1 MLQYEALNGEIYM
14 KKINFYYNIKK
25 LKEYTNYKKNISRY
39 ILSKLGISLFTLA
52 VIVVC
57 CLLFFSNSILVTLL
71 VFCGFAV
78 IEMPFQIKMLN
89 DLKRD
94 CSSNKISAEHLLE
107 DLEFDV
113 LKNKGLSK
121 KDLKKSYDCVRSTSK
136 KKEILKGVN
145 KVKTRKKVIDYCM
158 LSKKEKIVILRQII
172 EQVKYDDFKYTY
184 LNTYLLDEE
193 DLYKERFVNYEC
205 SKTYRLNNKNSIV
218 KKLIKNKK

>member
-1 MLQYEALNGEIYM
+1 M
-14 KKINFYYNIKK
+14 KKINFYYYIKK

-57 CLLFFSNSILVTLL
+57 CLLFFSNSILVTLS

-89 DLKRD
+89 DFKRD

-121 KDLKKSYDCVRSTSK
+121 KDLKNSYDCVRSTSK
-136 KKEILKGVN
+136 KKRN
-145 KVKTRKKVIDYCM
+145 
-158 LSKKEKIVILRQII
+158 
-172 EQVKYDDFKYTY
+172 
-184 LNTYLLDEE
+184 
-193 DLYKERFVNYEC
+193 
-205 SKTYRLNNKNSIV
+205 
-218 KKLIKNKK
+218 IKRCE